1 MFISYFCRP
10 KVAFMKKLSVGLIL
24 AFLALI
30 NVSALRSGSQMATL
44 NYIDQ
49 WKEIALINQREYGIP
64 ASITL
69 AQGIHESASGTSKMA
84 RGANNH
90 FGIKCLGWSGDS
102 YFPSGNP
109 RNSCYRKYDQAEDSF
124 CDHARILKS
133 KSRYAFL
140 FKYEVTDYKAWA
152 KGLKKAGYASHSKYP
167 SYLIRIIEEYNLQK
181 FDEMG
186 LKGQQEPTIIDC

>member
-1 MFISYFCRP
+1 MRRI
-10 KVAFMKKLSVGLIL
+10 SVGLML
-24 AFLALI
+24 AFLFMI
-30 NVSALRSGSQMATL
+30 TVSATKSGSQMATL
-44 NYIDQ
+44 NYIEQ
-49 WKEIALINQREYGIP
+49 WKEIAMNNQREYGIP

-109 RNSCYRKYDQAEDSF
+109 KNSCFRKYDLAEDSF

-140 FKYEVTDYKAWA
+140 FKLDITDYKGWA
-152 KGLKKAGYASHSKYP
+152 RGLKKAGYAGAPKYP
-167 SYLIRIIEEYNLQK
+167 VYLIKVIEDYNLTQY
-181 FDEMG
+181 DQLA
-186 LKGQQEPTIIDC
+186 LKGETAPVDSTLSF